1 MSYGDVGKAR
11 CMSSIGIGMGM
22 GIGGE
27 RMGMF
32 VMAAFRRGW
41 VSVGFTNGAGKLK
54 DIGGRDD
61 AHSIYQ

>member
-11 CMSSIGIGMGM
+11 YMSSIGMGMGM

-32 VMAAFRRGW
+32 VMAAFRRG
-41 VSVGFTNGAGKLK
+41 
-54 DIGGRDD
+54 
-61 AHSIYQ
+61 